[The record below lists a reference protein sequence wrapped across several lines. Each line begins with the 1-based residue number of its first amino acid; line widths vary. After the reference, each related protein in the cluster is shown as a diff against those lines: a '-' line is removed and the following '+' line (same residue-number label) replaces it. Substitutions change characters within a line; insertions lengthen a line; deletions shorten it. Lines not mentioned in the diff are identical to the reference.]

1 MLSNYLTVAIRT
13 LLKNSLFSALNII
26 GLAVGMAAC
35 LLIVQYVRFEKGYD
49 RQSPHA
55 DRIWRAYNQTIVDG
69 AIKTEDAN
77 THSALGPSLK
87 NDLPTDVE
95 DYARIFNRGEV
106 SMVFIHKETPV
117 RISSAWLA
125 DASFLRM
132 FPQKALVGDLNSCL
146 NEPYALLLT
155 RKAALQLF
163 PTVEAALGQTLRV
176 PSEPFNGLYTITA
189 VVEDPPAN
197 VHIKFNA
204 LGSYASRYAAGH
216 RDNWEQYWEYTY
228 FQLSQNANIERVKEK
243 LAAYS
248 DHFLKAEGIRL
259 AMQPLTDIHLYSAL
273 TYEIEPNGSA
283 RSVRFLSV
291 TALLILLIAFVNY
304 INLTT
309 ARAIKRGREV
319 GLRKAIGASRGQIIR
334 QFLFEGALL
343 NLVSI
348 GFALLL
354 VLQFMPVFSKMLDRP
369 LDISPGFDLVFWGIV
384 ASLWGL
390 GILAACLWPAVSLS
404 SFSPLAVLKRDFFHP
419 KDGLG
424 LRQGLVVFQFGCSTV
439 LIIAVMTIATQL
451 NFLKN
456 HDKGLS
462 LEHIVTMRM
471 PTTDWR
477 MDSLNRLQM
486 EAMKNEIMQIAG
498 IQSIAGSSIV
508 PSMGIGSIE
517 GTSNALYQVQ
527 NSAVSAQATTYFVNI
542 EKGFLETYNI
552 PMAAGQYFEAPN
564 EEALS
569 DNILINEAARKML
582 GFPTAESAV
591 GAEIAFQRSRHP
603 MKIHGVIA
611 DFHIESLKEPTR
623 PTLYYCYKY
632 VRNGYLSMKINTT
645 DIPALMS
652 RIKPIWQRFWP
663 ESPMDWQFLD
673 EQFDSQYRAEQQL
686 SWSFGLF
693 SGLAILIACLGL
705 FGLATFTAEQRL
717 KEIGI
722 RKVLGASV
730 LGITGLLAKD
740 FIRLVILAIVIATP
754 VAGYAMQHWLMDF
767 AYRID
772 LQWWMFAAAAILALA
787 IALFTIGFQSVKA
800 ALANPVKSLR
810 SE

>member
-1 MLSNYLTVAIRT
+1 MLSNYFTIAVRT
-13 LLKNSLFSALNII
+13 LLKNSLFSLLNIT

-55 DRIWRAYNQTIVDG
+55 ERIWRGYNQTIVDG

-106 SMVFIHKETPV
+106 SMVFIHRENPV
-117 RISSAWLA
+117 RIESSWLA
-125 DASFLRM
+125 DASFLRL
-132 FPQKALVGDLNSCL
+132 FPQTALVGDLNTCL
-146 NEPYALLLT
+146 NEPYALVLT
-155 RKAALQLF
+155 RKAALQIF
-163 PTVEAALGQTLRV
+163 PTIEAALGQTLRV
-176 PSEPFNGLYTITA
+176 PAEPFNGLYTVKA

-204 LGSYASRYAAGH
+204 LGSYASRYATGY

-228 FQLSQNANIERVKEK
+228 LQLSQNADIDRVRKK
-243 LAAYS
+243 LSEFS
-248 DHFLKAEGIRL
+248 DAFLKTEGIRL
-259 AMQPLTDIHLYSAL
+259 AMQPLTDIHLHSAL

-283 RSVRFLSV
+283 RSVRFLSI

-309 ARAIKRGREV
+309 ARAMKRGREV

-334 QFLFEGALL
+334 QFLFEGAIL
-343 NLVSI
+343 NLVSMGI
-348 GFALLL
+348 ALLL
-354 VLQFMPVFSKMLDRP
+354 VFQFMPVFSKMLDRP
-369 LDISPGFDLVFWGIV
+369 LNITPGYDLTFWGIA
-384 ASLWGL
+384 ASLWL
-390 GILAACLWPAVSLS
+390 TGILTACLWPAISLS
-404 SFSPLAVLKRDFFHP
+404 SFSPLAVLKRDIFHK

-424 LRQGLVVFQFGCSTV
+424 LRQGLVVFQFACSTI
-439 LIIAVMTIATQL
+439 LIIAVMTISKQL
-451 NFLKN
+451 DFLKN

-462 LEHIVTMRM
+462 LDHIVTMRM

-477 MDSLNRLQM
+477 LDSLNRPQM
-486 EAMKNEIMQIAG
+486 EAMKNEILQVPGVQFVA
-498 IQSIAGSSIV
+498 ASSIV
-508 PSMGIGSIE
+508 PSIGIGSIE
-517 GTSNALYQVQ
+517 GTSNTLYQVQ

-552 PMAAGQYFEAPN
+552 PMAAGRYYEAPN

-569 DNILINEAARKML
+569 ENLLINEAARKML

-603 MKIHGVIA
+603 LKIHGVIA

-623 PTLYYCYKY
+623 PTLYYCYTFI
-632 VRNGYLSMKINTT
+632 RNGYLSMKINSD
-645 DIPALMS
+645 DIPALMA
-652 RIKPIWQRFWP
+652 RIRPIWQRFWP

-673 EQFDSQYRAEQQL
+673 EKFDSQYRAEQQL
-686 SWSFGLF
+686 SWAFGVF

-705 FGLATFTAEQRL
+705 FGLATFTAEQRI

-722 RKVLGASV
+722 RKVLGATV
-730 LGITGLLAKD
+730 AGITGLLAKD
-740 FIRLVILAIVIATP
+740 FIKLVILAVVIAIP
-754 VAGYAMQHWLMDF
+754 VAAYAMQHWLMDF

-772 LQWWMFAAAAILALA
+772 LQWWMYAAAGIIAVA
-787 IALFTIGFQSVKA
+787 IALLTICFQSIKA